1 MAKRMLLMLI
11 AVGLFFGGVFGWKAF
26 VARQKQAEMAAK
38 GPPVATVSTAA
49 VVAGDWVPTLR
60 SVATLRSAQSVDVT
74 AQVDGQ
80 VTKLYFDSGDAVATG
95 TLLVQQYV
103 ADDQAQLKALQA
115 DLRLAEIELQ
125 RIRQLVRE
133 ELVPQSELDS
143 ATSRLDRVRAEVES
157 LEIAIGKKSIRAPFA
172 GRLGIRQID
181 LGQFIEP
188 GDPIVRLEALDRLYA
203 DFKLPQQAL
212 PRVNVKQPVRIT
224 ADAWPGAEFTGEI
237 TAIEP
242 AVDAATRNV
251 SLRAEIVN
259 QDGRLR
265 PGMFV
270 EIQVALP
277 ERRDVLLVPQ
287 TALTFS
293 PFGNSVYVVEGT
305 DEDIVARNVYVNVGQ
320 TRGDLVEVMDG
331 LMPGQ
336 QIVTSGQ
343 LKLRD
348 GARINVDNSVAINAN
363 ATPLPPE
370 S

>member
-1 MAKRMLLMLI
+1 
-11 AVGLFFGGVFGWKAF
+11 
-26 VARQKQAEMAAK
+26 
-38 GPPVATVSTAA
+38 
-49 VVAGDWVPTLR
+49 
-60 SVATLRSAQSVDVT
+60 
-74 AQVDGQ
+74 
-80 VTKLYFDSGDAVATG
+80 
-95 TLLVQQYV
+95 V